1 MPAGAVAPSAHD
13 VSATT
18 ALSAVAALVP
28 AGLLAR
34 LQGVFRWLQVGARGG
49 LDILTYMIKIN
60 DLIYQI

>member
-34 LQGVFRWLQVGARGG
+34 LQGVFRWLQVAARG

-60 DLIYQI
+60 DLIYHI